1 MAVVIAVSG
10 PDNVGKTTQV
20 RLLARRSGMADL
32 GALDAH
38 DPRWAGARSAGL
50 ADWWFGA
57 VPIREV
63 ADVLACSYLARAASV
78 RGGDGARLADR
89 GMPMLEATVAAT
101 AAVREHLGHEAA
113 GSRAAELLAPYRK
126 DMEQAEAAETGILL
140 LHDAD
145 PEAGAARALAREE
158 QVSARYAAY
167 QRALNAR
174 LHALAGSGRFA
185 AAITVG
191 DRAILPVQHEI
202 GTRLRGRPGIVIP
215 DVALERVQVV
225 ALGGLSESGKS
236 AAGAYLA
243 ARHGYARL
251 KIGYLLDAAAA
262 RRQVADVYTLDATSI
277 AELLAEGLEGYCRAH
292 HFQRRVSIESL
303 HRANVTAELAKLL
316 GPSLRVAYLDTD
328 LAVREARGTAGP
340 GDVRERDAVKISR
353 GAGDVRA
360 LADLVIDNNGPVIA
374 LYHALDRIAAGGRW
388 PQAAVRLCAVADLGL
403 PAHLAAYAGGL
414 LERLAAPGAPLTSL
428 LAVTGSGGRGKYQEG
443 WSDLDVLAVAEA
455 ASLPEIR
462 SALGDL
468 AGSLRGVKL
477 GFTVVSAAEC
487 QAGALT
493 PRLLHTLALIGTG
506 RQPALWYDPGLRLPS
521 PDTEADALASL
532 ADGTAAAVEIRRQLV
547 RPVPDLRAL
556 LKVTALAAK
565 VALRAQG
572 AEHPADEDALLALID
587 SCPGTFPGLGPAAVT
602 AARHDGQAAARLAG
616 AVLDWWLSTLPAAEP
631 VP

>member
-1 MAVVIAVSG
+1 MADVIAVSG

-32 GALDAH
+32 GAVDAH

-57 VPIREV
+57 APISEFV
-63 ADVLACSYLARAASV
+63 DVLACSYLARAASA

-101 AAVREHLGHEAA
+101 AAVREHLRDEAA
-113 GSRAAELLAPYRK
+113 AARAAELLAPYRK

-140 LHDAD
+140 LHDTD

-174 LHALAGSGRFA
+174 LHALAGSSRFA
-185 AAITVG
+185 AVITVG

-202 GTRLRGRPGIVIP
+202 GTRLRERPGIEIP

-236 AAGAYLA
+236 TAGAYLA

-251 KIGYLLDAAAA
+251 KIGYLLDVAAA
-262 RRQVADVYTLDATSI
+262 RLQVTDVYALDAAGI
-277 AELLAEGLEGYCRAH
+277 AELLAEGLEDYCRAH

-316 GPSLRVAYLDTD
+316 GPSLRVAYLDTG
-328 LAVREARGTAGP
+328 AAIREARGTAGP
-340 GDVRERDAVKISR
+340 GDVRERDAIKISR

-360 LADLVIDNNGPVIA
+360 LADLAIDNNGPVIA
-374 LYHALDRIAAGGRW
+374 LYHALDRVAAGGHW

-403 PAHLAAYAGGL
+403 PAHLAAYASGL
-414 LERLAAPGAPLTSL
+414 LERLATPGAPLTSL

-443 WSDLDVLAVAEA
+443 WSDLDMLAVAET
-455 ASLPEIR
+455 ASLPQIR

-506 RQPALWYDPGLRLPS
+506 RQPALWRDPGLRLPS
-521 PDTEADALASL
+521 PDAETDALASL

-547 RPVPDLRAL
+547 KPAPDLRAL

-565 VALRAQG
+565 VALRA
-572 AEHPADEDALLALID
+572 
-587 SCPGTFPGLGPAAVT
+587 
-602 AARHDGQAAARLAG
+602 
-616 AVLDWWLSTLPAAEP
+616 
-631 VP
+631 

>member
-1 MAVVIAVSG
+1 VAVVIAVSG

-20 RLLARRSGMADL
+20 RLLARRAGMTDL

-38 DPRWAGARSAGL
+38 DPRWPGARSAGL
-50 ADWWFGA
+50 ADWWFSA
-57 VPIREV
+57 APVSEV
-63 ADVLACSYLARAASV
+63 ADVLACSYLARAAV
-78 RGGDGARLADR
+78 ARGGDGTLLADR

-113 GSRAAELLAPYRK
+113 GSRAAELLSPYRR
-126 DMEQAEAAETGILL
+126 DLEQAEAAETGVLL

-167 QRALNAR
+167 QRDLNAR

-185 AAITVG
+185 AVITVG
-191 DRAILPVQHEI
+191 DRAILQVQHEI
-202 GTRLRGRPGIVIP
+202 GTRLSGRPGLDVP
-215 DVALERVQVV
+215 EVALERVQVV

-236 AAGAYLA
+236 TAGAYLA

-262 RRQVADVYTLDATSI
+262 RRQVADVYALDAAGI

-303 HRANVTAELAKLL
+303 HL
-316 GPSLRVAYLDTD
+316 GPSLHVAYLDT
-328 LAVREARGTAGP
+328 AAATREARGTAGP

-353 GAGDVRA
+353 GAEGVRA
-360 LADLVIDNNGPVIA
+360 LAGLVIDNNGPVIA
-374 LYHALDRIAAGGRW
+374 LYHALDRVAAGGRW
-388 PQAAVRLCAVADLGL
+388 PQAAVRQCEAAALGL
-403 PAHLAAYAGGL
+403 PAHLTAYADEL
-414 LERLAAPGAPLTSL
+414 VRRLADPGSPLTSL

-443 WSDLDVLAVAEA
+443 WSDLDVLAVAET
-455 ASLPEIR
+455 ASLPAIR
-462 SALGDL
+462 AALGDL

-506 RQPALWYDPGLRLPS
+506 RQPALWCDPGLRLPS
-521 PDTEADALASL
+521 PDTDADALASL
-532 ADGTAAAVEIRRQLV
+532 ADGTAAAVEIRRQLIKAA
-547 RPVPDLRAL
+547 PDLRAL

-587 SCPGTFPGLGPAAVT
+587 SCPGAFPGLGPAAVT

-616 AVLDWWLSTLPAAEP
+616 AVLDWWLSTLPPAEAAP
-631 VP
+631 